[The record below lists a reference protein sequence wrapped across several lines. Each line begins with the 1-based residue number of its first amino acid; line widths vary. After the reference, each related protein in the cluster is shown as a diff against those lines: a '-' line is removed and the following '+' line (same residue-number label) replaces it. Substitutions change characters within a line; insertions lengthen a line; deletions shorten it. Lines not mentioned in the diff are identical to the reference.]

1 MLVAGLVLAVPG
13 FAGAHGLE
21 GELDDVQSR
30 MRELAEQIEGADG
43 VRGELAQ
50 EILATHEILD
60 DINDQLDASEAEL
73 LAATVDLDDNLATL
87 DTLRKK
93 LDVSYR
99 RLEEMGVEKAA
110 NRAAAIDLARW
121 EYINGAVESPVFF
134 MDAASVTDVMV
145 RGEYLSRASN
155 TNDLLFV
162 RLETLEQQEDRQQ
175 ELIDAAEDR
184 QADLV
189 KRLADTEAR
198 LVEIRDRVELRQ
210 GAQKAELDRQATILA
225 KLDDEINHFENA
237 LEALDEDQD
246 RIKALIRENNN
257 PSGTTPGVLLR
268 PVSGRVTSPFGP
280 RVHPILGTVRMHT
293 GIDLAGA
300 SGTNIR
306 AAAGGRIILAGRNGG
321 YGNTVII
328 VHAGGMT
335 TLYAHQKGVNVSVGQ
350 DVKAGDVI
358 GFVGSSGLS
367 TGPHLHFEVRLN
379 GNPVNP
385 APYL

>member
-1 MLVAGLVLAVPG
+1 MKRSVLWLLVAGLVLAVPG

-43 VRGELAQ
+43 ARSELAQ
-50 EILATHEILD
+50 EILATHEILH

-99 RLEEMGVEKAA
+99 RLEVMGVEKAA
-110 NRAAAIDLARW
+110 NRAAAIDLARR

-145 RGEYLSRASN
+145 RGEYLIRASN
-155 TNDLLFV
+155 TNDVLFV

-175 ELIDAAEDR
+175 ELIDVAEDK

-198 LVEIRDRVELRQ
+198 LVEIRDRVE
-210 GAQKAELDRQATILA
+210 
-225 KLDDEINHFENA
+225 
-237 LEALDEDQD
+237 
-246 RIKALIRENNN
+246 
-257 PSGTTPGVLLR
+257 
-268 PVSGRVTSPFGP
+268 
-280 RVHPILGTVRMHT
+280 
-293 GIDLAGA
+293 
-300 SGTNIR
+300 
-306 AAAGGRIILAGRNGG
+306 
-321 YGNTVII
+321 
-328 VHAGGMT
+328 
-335 TLYAHQKGVNVSVGQ
+335 
-350 DVKAGDVI
+350 
-358 GFVGSSGLS
+358 
-367 TGPHLHFEVRLN
+367 
-379 GNPVNP
+379 
-385 APYL
+385 